1 MGLVIF
7 GFWFWHFYT
16 FSRKQEPITI
26 RNTSKL
32 EQIQKQFS
40 FGMMLQQLARKSLFL
55 APNLQH
61 MTIHKRPWTAVM
73 QNSQGFH
80 FVHGLVTECRW
91 SLATGWICHPK
102 LLWLS
107 EKWLFPY
114 ALHNDFS
121 NYLLM
126 LSKMSPGHPWT
137 SVRDTP
143 MVTSITHA
151 YIMRRLMGYAKMKRN
166 TLIFGNTRVKKKYI
180 FLGNCPVLETMS
192 SYNPMRFESLPLGL
206 YSLGPVP
213 NRFSL
218 AYIPVFG
225 NMKCP

>member
-1 MGLVIF
+1 
-7 GFWFWHFYT
+7 
-16 FSRKQEPITI
+16 
-26 RNTSKL
+26 
-32 EQIQKQFS
+32 
-40 FGMMLQQLARKSLFL
+40 MLQQLARKLLFL

-61 MTIHKRPWTAVM
+61 MTIHKRLWTAMM
-73 QNSQGFH
+73 QNSQGVH
-80 FVHGLVTECRW
+80 FVHGLVSKCTL
-91 SLATGWICHPK
+91 SLATEWICHPK

-114 ALHNDFS
+114 ALHNDFP

-126 LSKMSPGHPWT
+126 LSKMSSGHPQT
-137 SVRDTP
+137 SVRDIP

-166 TLIFGNTRVKKKYI
+166 TLDFWQYPSEKKYI

-192 SYNPMRFESLPLGL
+192 SYDPMRLESLPLGL